1 MISPLIELKLL
12 SNLQLSNFFFIIY
25 LHAEYLGD
33 KCFKILTVFK
43 VGCPDDLSKFRHS
56 FLKSG

>member
-43 VGCPDDLSKFRHS
+43 VGCQTTSVNSDIVF
-56 FLKSG
+56 